1 MQQTRGMSKTNA
13 CHGNCPIARVTAL
26 LGDGW
31 SLMIIREAFLGSR
44 KFNEFERRLG
54 IARNILSSRLRKLV
68 ESGLLKRKESETD
81 RRVVEYRLTRSGRAL
96 FPVLIALSQ
105 WSEQHLSDCSH
116 SVRYIERATGEEI
129 QRIRV
134 LSADG
139 NELDA
144 DELAMLPGPD
154 ADPALKERLIAA
166 IEHAVA
172 PQAPAD

>member
-1 MQQTRGMSKTNA
+1 MSKTNP

-54 IARNILSSRLRKLV
+54 IARNILSDRLRKLV
-68 ESGLLKRKESETD
+68 EAGLLARKASQTD
-81 RRVVEYRLTRSGRAL
+81 RRVVEYRLTSSGRAL
-96 FPVLIALSQ
+96 FPVLIALTQ
-105 WSEQHLSDCSH
+105 WSEQHLGDCAH
-116 SVRYIERATGEEI
+116 SVRYVERATGEEI
-129 QRIRV
+129 QSIRV

-139 NELDA
+139 RELDA

-154 ADPALKERLIAA
+154 ADAALKARLVAA
-166 IEHAVA
+166 IE
-172 PQAPAD
+172 QAGSDAAQAAS